1 MTRQRLT
8 RLELRRLEPGQHI
21 TAGGIRFDRLADGDG
36 RYTIEIMVDRVR
48 VHRVV
53 GLESEGTTLTQA
65 EQYIEQLRADARRD
79 RLNLPKARKVALGFS
94 VAADDYLKRLAAG
107 QGRDLANKRC
117 YLELHL
123 KPFFGDKPISKI
135 SAFDLQR
142 YIRHRQSEGAANA
155 TINREI
161 SCCSHL
167 LHRAVE
173 WAWIDRSAKV
183 PRLREDNRRLVY
195 LMQDQIQRLLD
206 AARSDSCWEIYPF
219 ILIGLHTAM
228 RRSEILTIRWEHV
241 DLERRVIHIPRAKA
255 GARDQPITA
264 ELATYLEELRAMM
277 LDTAWLFPADS
288 ASGHRIEIERP
299 FRRVVAAAGLN
310 PNEVTRHTT
319 LRHTAITHLVQSGV
333 DLPTVQR
340 ISGHKTLSMVARYS
354 HQSGEHIA
362 AAMDQCWGSYGL
374 IKEGRRR
381 KKKDEHEQRVS

>member
-1 MTRQRLT
+1 MKQQRLT
-8 RLELRRLEPGQHI
+8 RLALRRLESGQHV
-21 TAGGIRFDRLADGDG
+21 TAGGIRFDRLANGDG
-36 RYTIEIMVDRVR
+36 RYTVEIMADRRR
-48 VHRVV
+48 VHRVI
-53 GLESEGTTLTQA
+53 GLESEGCTLTQA
-65 EQYIEQLRADARRD
+65 QQFVEQARADARRE
-79 RLNLPKARKVALGFS
+79 RLSLPKGRKVIMTFGQA
-94 VAADDYLKRLAAG
+94 VDAYMTRMEAAHGRNLDRKR
-107 QGRDLANKRC
+107 QHFRD
-117 YLELHL
+117 HL
-123 KPFFGDKPISKI
+123 KPFFGNQPLSAVA
-135 SAFDLQR
+135 AFDVQR
-142 YIRHRQSEGAANA
+142 YVKARRGQISDA
-155 TINREI
+155 TINRTLATL
-161 SCCSHL
+161 SHL
-167 LHRAVE
+167 LRCAIE
-173 WAWIDRSAKV
+173 WQWIDRTVKI

-195 LMQDQIQRLLD
+195 LTQDQIQRLLD

-264 ELATYLEELRAMM
+264 ELATYLKELRAMM

-299 FRRVVAAAGLN
+299 FRRVVTAAGLN
-310 PNEVTRHTT
+310 PKEVTRHT

-362 AAMDQCWGSYGL
+362 AAMDQL
-374 IKEGRRR
+374 EERLRRNYAD
-381 KKKDEHEQRVS
+381 KKKASAGDAPRL